1 MYRAIALV
9 RRSVF
14 QPTPKTALTIARI
27 VTPKGQPQWMLR
39 GRTIGGTHEV
49 RPRQLFR
56 ENTPSNVLRRRCA
69 ETSVDGGF
77 DNALAL
83 YVLLGYLSK
92 LLEQRRY
99 RQSLHKY

>member
-27 VTPKGQPQWMLR
+27 VTPKGQPQPMLR
-39 GRTIGGTHEV
+39 GRTIGGMHVV

-56 ENTPSNVLRRRCA
+56 GNTPSNVLRGRCA
-69 ETSVDGGF
+69 
-77 DNALAL
+77 ALRFSA
-83 YVLLGYLSK
+83 GYGVPPEVYKWTLIDI
-92 LLEQRRY
+92 
-99 RQSLHKY
+99 